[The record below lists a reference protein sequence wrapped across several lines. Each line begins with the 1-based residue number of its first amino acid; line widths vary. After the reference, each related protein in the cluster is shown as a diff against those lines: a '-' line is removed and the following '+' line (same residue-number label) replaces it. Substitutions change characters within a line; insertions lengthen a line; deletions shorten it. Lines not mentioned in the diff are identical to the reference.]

1 MNKKLLPYYI
11 SRSIISAAFGV
22 VFYATGSPLWSAL
35 LMGAVMLAFFIWAP
49 HSGRYSVHPEFG
61 VTALRRDEFTQ
72 VINDK
77 AARNAFVAS
86 MLAIAAIAI
95 YAGSMGAVRIST
107 GLLKMVLVLGATTYF
122 ASDLWLRRLRQ

>member
-1 MNKKLLPYYI
+1 
-11 SRSIISAAFGV
+11 
-22 VFYATGSPLWSAL
+22 
-35 LMGAVMLAFFIWAP
+35 MGGLMLAFFIWAP

-95 YAGSMGAVRIST
+95 YAGSIWRGQYFHWFIKDGA
-107 GLLKMVLVLGATTYF
+107 VLGAATYF
-122 ASDLWLRRLRQ
+122 ASDLWLRKLRQ

>member
-1 MNKKLLPYYI
+1 
-11 SRSIISAAFGV
+11 
-22 VFYATGSPLWSAL
+22 
-35 LMGAVMLAFFIWAP
+35 MGAVMLAFFIWAP

-95 YAGSMGAVRIST
+95 YAGSIGTVSIST
-107 GLLKMVLVLGATTYF
+107 GLLKMVLVLGSATYF